1 VHAAWSL
8 RAAVMQMPLRANG
21 NVFDSSQRD
30 AQGANL
36 EFEWH
41 IPAAETVVR
50 ALAYDNEARM
60 GLYSEAIAR
69 AGNGVPDIAADDKPG
84 RHKYGW
90 GLNLEQ
96 PIADGGETGAFARIG
111 WSDGAAESFVFTES
125 DRLVSGGFQLSG
137 VHWGRGDDRAGIATA
152 IDGIVK
158 AHQDYLAR
166 GGNGFLLGDG
176 ALTYGAEQVVEGFYR
191 IQLGKYT
198 QLSPDVQYIRN
209 PGYNRDRGPATVV
222 SMRLNVRY

>member
-1 VHAAWSL
+1 
-8 RAAVMQMPLRANG
+8 
-21 NVFDSSQRD
+21 
-30 AQGANL
+30 
-36 EFEWH
+36 
-41 IPAAETVVR
+41 
-50 ALAYDNEARM
+50 M

-69 AGNGVPDIAADDKPG
+69 AGSGIPDIAADDKPG

-90 GLNLEQ
+90 GLNVEQ

-125 DRLVSGGFQLSG
+125 DRLLSGGLQVSG
-137 VHWGRGDDRAGIATA
+137 VHWGRSEDRVGIATA

-158 AHQDYLAR
+158 SHQDYLAR
-166 GGNGFLLGDG
+166 GGQGFLLGDG
-176 ALTYGAEQVVEGFYR
+176 ALTYGEEQVVEAFYR
-191 IQLGKYT
+191 IQLGRYT

-222 SMRLNVRY
+222 SVRLNVRY